1 MSKTVEMQIE
11 KSRGLIKGLRKHL
24 NETGRGAVLQELDSM
39 EQAIDA
45 LASASEECD
54 RLRAELVPKVKRM
67 NEILGNV
74 KTDYANH
81 KLIIKNN
88 YPQEHWMDY
97 GVPDKR

>member
-24 NETGRGAVLQELDSM
+24 NETGRGATSQELDAM
-39 EQAIDA
+39 EQTINA
-45 LASASEECD
+45 LISACEECN

-67 NEILGNV
+67 SELFGNV
-74 KTDYANH
+74 KADYVNH

-88 YPQEHWMDY
+88 YPQERWMDY